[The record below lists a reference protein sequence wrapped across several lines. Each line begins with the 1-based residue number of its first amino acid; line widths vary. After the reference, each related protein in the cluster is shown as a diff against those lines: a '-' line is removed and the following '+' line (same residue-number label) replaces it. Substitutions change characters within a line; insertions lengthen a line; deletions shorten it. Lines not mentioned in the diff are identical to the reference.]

1 MQASTALSHLSV
13 IDLTR
18 VRAGP
23 TAVRQLADWGAQ
35 VIKIEMPPAM
45 DEGDGIGG
53 PREDSD
59 FQNVHRNKRG
69 MTLNL
74 KSPEGVAILKRL
86 VERADVVVENY
97 RPDVK
102 RKLGIDYETLSAINP
117 RLVYA
122 SISGYGEDGPYRLRP
137 GFDQIAQGMGGLMSI
152 TGLPG
157 QGPVR
162 VGIPIADLCAGI
174 FCAHGITVAL
184 IEREKSG
191 RGQWVKSSLLQA
203 QLFMLDFQ
211 AARWLMKGEVP
222 RQAGNNHPTSIPTG
236 VYKTRDGYMNIAVSG
251 HRIWVR
257 FCEAIGAP
265 ELLTHPDYSNAALR
279 SKHRDALHAELERR
293 LQQRDTAEW
302 VEQLNE
308 AGVPTGPINSIDQAF
323 ADPQVQHLGIVQKV
337 GDVAYLGQP
346 VTLSRTPSH
355 VASHPPGPGEHT
367 DDVLRDLGY
376 GDAEI
381 DDLKRQGI
389 V

>member
-1 MQASTALSHLSV
+1 MLASDALSHLTV

-35 VIKIEMPPAM
+35 VIKIEMPASL
-45 DEGDGIGG
+45 DEGEGIGG
-53 PREDSD
+53 PRDDSD

-74 KSPEGVAILKRL
+74 KSPQGVAILKEL
-86 VERADVVVENY
+86 VARADVLVENY

-102 RKLGIDYETLSAINP
+102 ERLGIDYATLSAINP

-174 FCAHGITVAL
+174 FCAYGITVAI

-191 RGQWVKSSLLQA
+191 RGQWVQSSLLQA

-211 AARWLMKGEVP
+211 AARWLMKGEVAQ
-222 RQAGNNHPTSIPTG
+222 QAGNNHPTSIPTG
-236 VYKTRDGYMNIAVSG
+236 VYRTRDGYMNLAASG
-251 HRIWVR
+251 HKICVR
-257 FCEAIGAP
+257 MCEAMGAL
-265 ELLTHPDYSNAALR
+265 ELTEHPDYRSGELR
-279 SKHRDALHAELERR
+279 SRNRDALHAELERR
-293 LQQRDTAEW
+293 MQQHDTAHW
-302 VEQLNE
+302 IDLLNK
-308 AGVPTGPINSIDQAF
+308 AGVPCGPIYNIDQAF
-323 ADPQVQHLGIVQKV
+323 ADPQAQQLGIVQKID
-337 GDVAYLGQP
+337 DVAYLGQP

-355 VASHPPGPGEHT
+355 VASHPPALGEHT
-367 DDVLRDLGY
+367 AEVLHELGY
-376 GDAEI
+376 DAAEI
-381 DDLKRQGI
+381 EQLSKQGI

>member
-1 MQASTALSHLSV
+1 MLASTALSHLTV

-35 VIKIEMPPAM
+35 VLKIEMPAAL
-45 DEGDGIGG
+45 DEGEGIGG

-74 KSPEGVAILKRL
+74 KSEEGVAILKKL
-86 VERADVVVENY
+86 VARADVVVENF

-102 RKLGIDYETLSAINP
+102 DKLGIGYETLAAVNP
-117 RLVYA
+117 RLIYA

-174 FCAHGITVAL
+174 FCAWGIAVAV

-191 RGQWVKSSLLQA
+191 QGQWVKSSLLQA

-211 AARWLMKGEVP
+211 AARWLMKGEVAK
-222 RQAGNNHPTSIPTG
+222 QAGNNHPTSIPTG
-236 VYKTRDGYMNIAVSG
+236 VYRTRDGYMNLAASG
-251 HRIWVR
+251 HRIWLR
-257 FCEAIGAP
+257 LCNAIGAP
-265 ELLTHPDYSNAALR
+265 ELATHPDFATGSAR
-279 SKHRDALHAELERR
+279 SDNRDQLHAELERHF
-293 LQQRDTAEW
+293 QQRDTADW
-302 VEQLNE
+302 VETLNQ
-308 AGVPTGPINSIDQAF
+308 AGVPSGPIYAIDQAF
-323 ADPQVQHLGIVQKV
+323 ADPQVRHLGIAETV
-337 GDVAYLGQP
+337 GDTRYLGQP
-346 VTLSRTPSH
+346 VTLSRTPSR
-355 VASHPPGPGEHT
+355 VVSHPPELGEHT
-367 DDVLRDLGY
+367 DEVLRGLGY
-376 GDAEI
+376 DDAGIER
-381 DDLKRQGI
+381 LKNHGI
-389 V
+389 I